1 MQMRRFFKMQIMKT
15 PQQDEH
21 KIYSNEQLIL
31 KKIQSFEKYNNN
43 SLRSFSLRI
52 NLRFTGSYVVTSHL

>member
-1 MQMRRFFKMQIMKT
+1 MQMRRFFLMQIMKT

-43 SLRSFSLRI
+43 SLRSFSLRS